1 MSAPPI
7 TYRGC
12 VYPWHCDHVGHMN
25 VMHYVGKFDEATW
38 NFFSLLGVTPTYLRD
53 NNVGMAAVQQNLT
66 YRRELLPGDVVTV
79 RTQLMELEGKKIRFV
94 HEMENG
100 ETGEVAS
107 ICEMIGVH
115 MNTVARKSCAF
126 PEAIL
131 ARGRGMME
139 GNDG

>member
-1 MSAPPI
+1 M
-7 TYRGC
+7 
-12 VYPWHCDHVGHMN
+12 
-25 VMHYVGKFDEATW
+25 
-38 NFFSLLGVTPTYLRD
+38 
-53 NNVGMAAVQQNLT
+53 
-66 YRRELLPGDVVTV
+66 VTV

-107 ICEMIGVH
+107 TCEMIGVH

-131 ARGRGMME
+131 ARGRAMRD